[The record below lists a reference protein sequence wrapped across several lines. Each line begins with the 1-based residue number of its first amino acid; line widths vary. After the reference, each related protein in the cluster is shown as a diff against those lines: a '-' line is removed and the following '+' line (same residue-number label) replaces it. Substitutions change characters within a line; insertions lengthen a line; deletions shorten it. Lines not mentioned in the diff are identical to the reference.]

1 MEERLED
8 TDLSIGEVLDKYSVT
23 ISERMKEAGI
33 IYKMNTFISVNK
45 TGTHFGI
52 YIYYPE
58 AIKTNNGVEYPMV
71 EKID

>member
-1 MEERLED
+1 MR
-8 TDLSIGEVLDKYSVT
+8 
-23 ISERMKEAGI
+23 EAGI
-33 IYKMNTFISVNK
+33 IYKMDTFVSVNK